1 MAEPNC
7 PRYTLGEEIFNAV
20 SHGVGAALALVGYG
34 YMLALS
40 VHFGD
45 IWASV
50 SVTIYCITLFAMFIS
65 STCYHALPYPA
76 AKRVLRILDHCAIY
90 LLIAGTYTPYTLI
103 NLRGPLGWTIF
114 AVIWAMAVIGI
125 VLNAIDLK
133 RYAKIS
139 VVCYVLMGW
148 AVVFALRPLLVTL
161 PLGGVVTL
169 AAGGVFYTVGVV
181 FYVIRK
187 IPYFHPVWHLFVL
200 AGAIT
205 HFYSILL
212 YVLPVNFATV

>member
-1 MAEPNC
+1 MSNSSSPH
-7 PRYTLGEEIFNAV
+7 YTLGEEIFNAV
-20 SHGVGAALALVGYG
+20 SHGVGAGLALIGYG

-45 IWASV
+45 IWSIV
-50 SVTIYCITLFAMFIS
+50 SVTIYCATLFIMFLS
-65 STCYHALPYPA
+65 STCYHALAYPS
-76 AKRVLRILDHCAIY
+76 AKRILRVLDHCAIY

-114 AVIWAMAVIGI
+114 FIIWTMAIIGI
-125 VLNAIDLK
+125 VLNAVDLK
-133 RYAKIS
+133 KYAKIS
-139 VVCYVLMGW
+139 VLCYVLMGW
-148 AVVFALRPLLVTL
+148 AVIFALKPLLA
-161 PLGGVVTL
+161 TL
-169 AAGGVFYTVGVV
+169 AVQGALMLAIGGVFYTVGVI

-187 IPYFHPVWHLFVL
+187 VPYFHSVWHLFVL

-212 YVLPVNFATV
+212 YVLPVSFAG